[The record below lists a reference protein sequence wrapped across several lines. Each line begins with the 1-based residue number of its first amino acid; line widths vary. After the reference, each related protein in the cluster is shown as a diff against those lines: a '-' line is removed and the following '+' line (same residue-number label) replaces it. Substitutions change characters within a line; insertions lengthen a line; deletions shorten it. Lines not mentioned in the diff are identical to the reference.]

1 MKREYNQYGDVIF
14 TPEQEQILEQFKNS
28 YEAGW
33 EYQAGDPQYQMQE
46 DDFINSYI
54 VHFKEQRDKEWDA
67 KQEAKQRQQNFM
79 QKLVK
84 KIINKGKDKKTGVEK

>member
-14 TPEQEQILEQFKNS
+14 TPEEQRQLDQFKNS

-33 EYQAGDPQYQMQE
+33 NYDSSDPYDQMQE

-54 VHFKEQRDKEWDA
+54 IHFKEKRDRQWDA
-67 KQEAKQRQQNFM
+67 KQEAQQRQQNFM
-79 QKLVK
+79 QKLMK
-84 KIINKGKDKKTGVEK
+84 KIINKGKDKK

>member
-1 MKREYNQYGDVIF
+1 MNREYNQYGDVIF
-14 TPEQEQILEQFKNS
+14 TPEEERQLEQFKNG

-54 VHFKEQRDKEWDA
+54 VHFKEKRDREWNA
-67 KQEAKQRQQNFM
+67 KQEAQQRQQNFM
-79 QKLVK
+79 EKLVK
-84 KIINKGKDKKTGVEK
+84 KIINKGKDKKTGVQK